1 MPFLSTLQGSLQT
14 IILVVATLF
23 PVVNPL
29 SGATIFLS
37 TTEGYGPTARAV
49 LARKVALYGFFLL
62 VASLIAGSHLLHF
75 FGISLAAVQV
85 GGGLVVAATGWTLLN
100 RPDETRE
107 LGARAK
113 ASTHDL
119 MKHAFYPLTLPLSVG
134 PGSISVT
141 ITLGAN
147 LPKHLS
153 AGWLVGWDSIAAAII
168 GLAIISFL
176 VWLCYYS
183 AQWMSRVLGET
194 GTSVVVRLSS
204 FILLCIGVQILWNGA
219 STLLETLGHTAH

>member
-1 MPFLSTLQGSLQT
+1 MPFLSTLEGSLQT

-37 TTEGYGPTARAV
+37 TTDGYGPAAKAV
-49 LARKVALYGFFLL
+49 LARKVALYGFVLL
-62 VASLIAGSHLLHF
+62 VASLLAGSHLLRF

-107 LGARAK
+107 PGARAK

-119 MKHAFYPLTLPLSVG
+119 LKHAFYPLTLPLSVG
-134 PGSISVT
+134 PGSIAVT

-153 AGWLVGWDSIAAAII
+153 AGWLVGWDSIAYAII
-168 GLAIISFL
+168 GLAIISLL

-204 FILLCIGVQILWNGA
+204 FILLCIGVQIAWNGLA
-219 STLLETLGHTAH
+219 ALLATVLKP

>member
-1 MPFLSTLQGSLQT
+1 MPFLSTLEGSLQT

-37 TTEGYGPTARAV
+37 TTDGYGPAAKAV
-49 LARKVALYGFFLL
+49 LARKVALYGFVLL
-62 VASLIAGSHLLHF
+62 VASLLAGSHLLRF

-100 RPDETRE
+100 RPDRTPEP
-107 LGARAK
+107 GARAK

-119 MKHAFYPLTLPLSVG
+119 LKHAFYPLTLPLSVG

-147 LPKHLS
+147 LPQHNS
-153 AGWLVGWDSIAAAII
+153 AGWLVGWDSIAAAIV